1 LPLPLLLLLI
11 LEFFPRLLPRLL
23 FESLLFF
30 PLLFLFFLSFLFD
43 LPLLE
48 FDDDDELLLLDDEL
62 LLEEDEST
70 IPDSY
75 DRSRFP
81 FLSLTSFSFSFIG
94 FGILTPFLLSF
105 SVSPFFFALNDA
117 TESLS
122 KLLLFLLLLLRLSE
136 LDRRLLIF
144 LLGHKGPLLFFCG
157 F

>member
-1 LPLPLLLLLI
+1 
-11 LEFFPRLLPRLL
+11 
-23 FESLLFF
+23 
-30 PLLFLFFLSFLFD
+30 LSFLFD
-43 LPLLE
+43 FPLLE
-48 FDDDDELLLLDDEL
+48 FDDDELLLLDDEL

-75 DRSRFP
+75 DRPRFP
-81 FLSLTSFSFSFIG
+81 FLSLASFSFSFTG
-94 FGILTPFLLSF
+94 FGILAPFLLYF
-105 SVSPFFFALNDA
+105 SVSSFFFGLNDA

-122 KLLLFLLLLLRLSE
+122 KLLLFLLLLLRLPE